1 MKVGFGY
8 DVHPLKKGKALI
20 LGGVRI
26 NFEKGLEGYSDADVV
41 IHAVIDSLLGASGEG
56 DIGMHFPDHEIE
68 WKGISSL
75 VLLDH
80 IGKLIERKKFKINN
94 IDITIILENPKL
106 KPYYSDIKNNI
117 AGSLKINSSIVNIKA
132 TTNEG
137 MGFIGR
143 GEGIAAF
150 CVASLE

>member
-8 DVHPLKKGKALI
+8 DAHPLKKGKALT

-117 AGSLKINSSIVNIKA
+117 AGSLKVNSSIVNIKA

-137 MGFIGR
+137 MGFVGR

>member
-1 MKVGFGY
+1 MRVGFGY
-8 DVHPLKKGKALI
+8 DAHPLKKGETLI

-56 DIGMHFPDHEIE
+56 DIGMHFPDHEKE

-75 VLLDH
+75 ILLGH
-80 IGKLIERKKFKINN
+80 IGQLIERKNFKINN
-94 IDITIILENPKL
+94 IDITVILENPKL
-106 KPYYSDIKNNI
+106 KPYYSDMIKNI
-117 AGSLKINSSIVNIKA
+117 AGSLRINSNIVNIKA

-150 CVASLE
+150 CVASVK